1 MIFTLERE
9 RERSNI
15 SERQSIEGLVCHSL
29 VPYRFLCTYS
39 YDAPNPKIMEE
50 KRWRLKAVVSN
61 FFASTYIRH
70 IVPQLLLTTN
80 ILTSLTSS

>member
-15 SERQSIEGLVCHSL
+15 SERQSIEGLVVIPM

-39 YDAPNPKIMEE
+39 YDAPNPKIR
-50 KRWRLKAVVSN
+50 KRKMASEGKAVV
-61 FFASTYIRH
+61 ASTYD
-70 IVPQLLLTTN
+70 N
-80 ILTSLTSS
+80 Y